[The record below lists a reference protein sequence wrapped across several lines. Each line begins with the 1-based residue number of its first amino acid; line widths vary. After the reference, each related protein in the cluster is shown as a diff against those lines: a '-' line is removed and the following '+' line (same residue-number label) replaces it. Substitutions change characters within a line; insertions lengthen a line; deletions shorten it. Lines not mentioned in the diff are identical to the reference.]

1 MVVHELGKESPR
13 HLVPARV
20 YIAVWIALLIFT
32 GLTTGVAYIDLGVF
46 NTVVA
51 LLIAGIKM
59 MLVVLFFMHVK
70 YISGMPRIVMVAAVF
85 WLAIMMAFTV
95 ADEVSRGWTPF
106 GQPWSGLILPYLP
119 HLSQLSHFLH

>member
-13 HLVPARV
+13 HLVPASV
-20 YIAVWIALLIFT
+20 YITVWIALLIFT

-70 YISGMPRIVMVAAVF
+70 YISGMPRIVMIAAVF
-85 WLAIMMAFTV
+85 WLAIMMAFTL
-95 ADEVSRGWTPF
+95 ADEISRGWTPY
-106 GQPWSGLILPYLP
+106 GHAWTGAILPYLP
-119 HLSQLSHFLH
+119 HLAHFLR

>member
-1 MVVHELGKESPR
+1 MAAHTHEAGNESP
-13 HLVPARV
+13 HHIVPASLYV
-20 YIAVWIALLIFT
+20 AIWIALLIFT
-32 GLTTGVAYIDLGVF
+32 GLTTGVAYINLGVF

-70 YISGMPRIVMVAAVF
+70 WTTGMPRVVMVAAVF

-95 ADEVSRGWTPF
+95 ADEISRGWTPF
-106 GQPWSGLILPYLP
+106 GHPWTSAILPLVP
-119 HLSQLSHFLH
+119 HLSHLLR